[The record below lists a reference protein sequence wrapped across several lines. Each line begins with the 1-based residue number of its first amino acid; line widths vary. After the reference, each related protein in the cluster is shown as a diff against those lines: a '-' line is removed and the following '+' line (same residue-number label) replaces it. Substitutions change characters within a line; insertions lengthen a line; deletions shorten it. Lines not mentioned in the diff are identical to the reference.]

1 MKSHLSRITF
11 HRTVATDLKLYLGAA
26 EKWADNKDA
35 KLILILKGHT
45 ELQMYN
51 LMEKYSYII
60 KSINI
65 YFLKVPNHILS
76 YFYI

>member
-1 MKSHLSRITF
+1 MEAI
-11 HRTVATDLKLYLGAA
+11 DLKGVLKLHRGAT

-35 KLILILKGHT
+35 KLILIIKGRT

-51 LMEKYSYII
+51 LMEKYSHII
-60 KSINI
+60 KSINN
-65 YFLKVPNHILS
+65 YVLKWPDHILI